1 MDIIILIEK
10 IMNQFLEKK
19 QLIFFEN
26 KLKVIKNK
34 YLLNLK
40 EFLKISTLIGT
51 IFLLTSIIISFYIFN
66 KNPQIIITISIL
78 SFLIPFFVLY
88 IIIDIFFES
97 VKRKKEDL
105 LSDVLLE
112 ASVFCDESSTEQI
125 IKKIGNSE
133 FFLIS
138 DDFKQAFT
146 EIKNGSSIEEAL
158 ERIKFINNSKTYSRV
173 IDLFLQGYLSGAR
186 ISTTLK
192 ETAEDLLKNKAIIK
206 ERQAVMLVTKYTLLL
221 SAGLIVPSI
230 LGSISGLVTGL
241 SFNSI
246 GEIGIGLSQE
256 LRKELFNSASI
267 GTNLY
272 IIEYSLLS
280 SFFLAI
286 QEGNKKNFW
295 IYASILTPI
304 SIIVFIITKTL

>member
-10 IMNQFLEKK
+10 TVKNFIEER
-19 QLIFFEN
+19 QLILFEN

-34 YLLNLK
+34 YAFNLK
-40 EFLKISTLIGT
+40 SFLMICSLIGT
-51 IFLLTSIIISFYIFN
+51 IFLLTSIIISFYLFN
-66 KNPQIIITISIL
+66 KNLQLIILTSL
-78 SFLIPFFVLY
+78 FSFFTPFLILY
-88 IIIDIFFES
+88 IIVDVLFES
-97 VKRKKEDL
+97 IKRKKEEL

-125 IKKIGNSE
+125 IKKIGESE
-133 FFLIS
+133 FFFIS
-138 DDFKQAFT
+138 DDFKQASV

-158 ERIKFINNSKTYSRV
+158 NRIKSINNSKVYSRV
-173 IDLFLQGYLSGAR
+173 IDLFLQGYLSGAKM
-186 ISTTLK
+186 STTLK
-192 ETAEDLLKNKAIIK
+192 ETAEDLLKAKAIIK

-221 SAGLIVPSI
+221 SAGIIVPSI

-241 SFNSI
+241 NFNSI
-246 GEIGIGLSQE
+246 GEIGIGLSSD
-256 LRKELFNSASI
+256 LRKELFNTATI

-286 QEGNKKNFW
+286 QEGNKKRFW

-304 SIIVFIITKTL
+304 SIIIFIITKAL